1 MRLRLLLPALL
12 VPFFVH
18 VAPEPARAQDRA
30 EFAWHCPDFTV
41 LVYERVRAPGDNR
54 WSSETARYVIP
65 RGQIDADGNW
75 HTGYSGKDELGELAL
90 RLASIVPG
98 KAPGRT
104 KTWTREFDTAAIVRG
119 RDWLPDRLQVT
130 GTYISTQDGMA
141 KYRIEATGE
150 DLEAAAPSKDPHA
163 DPDKQI
169 RLTTADLEC
178 EFDAAKGWLRR
189 VEGKL
194 LCPGTGITPPPGMQA
209 PARDISFA
217 LSEHTTL
224 ADRAA
229 FEAEVK
235 AAIAA
240 GLRRIDATKHE
251 WDKRPGHAALAAYT
265 MLQCGRKATD
275 AEVMHALDCMVPPE
289 GKTQFVQQYHAAA
302 QILAIEAKYIGDE
315 ERRQVIAGQSPSE
328 FRRAL
333 SQVDRAQV
341 EAALDYLVRSQ
352 VTGQNGVWSYGVG
365 IGTAQVPDLSN
376 GQFAVMAMAAA
387 TRCGVALPVGLVR
400 ATGESLLTFQQAQ
413 GPALKR
419 ALSRD
424 RKGNWVRAKEAVPC
438 RGFTYYQQ
446 GATAGATYGSITGA
460 GVCCALLLLDMHEG
474 MDDERKRAEFTGT
487 KPKEWRE
494 ALTATAESGLAW
506 LERNWTVAANPHY
519 AHLTPTHYCC
529 YLYSLERV
537 GALAQ
542 TQVIGPHEWY
552 TEGAMTLLQ
561 RQNKEGGWG
570 QFEDTSFALLFLS
583 RATTPTRSSPI
594 TGR

>member
-18 VAPEPARAQDRA
+18 VAPEPVLAQDRA
-30 EFAWHCPDFTV
+30 EFAWHCPEFTV
-41 LVYERVRAPGDNR
+41 LVYDRVVGPGDQR
-54 WSSETARYVIP
+54 WSIFTDRYTIP
-65 RGQIDADGNW
+65 RGQIDADGYW
-75 HTGYSGKDELGELAL
+75 HTGDSGKAELGELVL

-98 KAPGRT
+98 KAPGRN
-104 KTWTREFDTAAIVRG
+104 KIWTREFDSTDIVRG
-119 RDWLPDRLQVT
+119 RKWLPDRLQVT
-130 GTYISTQDGMA
+130 GTYISVQDGMV
-141 KYRIEATGE
+141 KYRIEAKGE
-150 DLEAAAPSKDPHA
+150 DVEAVAPSKDPHA
-163 DPDKQI
+163 DPDMQVG
-169 RLTTADLEC
+169 LTTADLEC

-194 LCPGTGITPPPGMQA
+194 LCIGAGIAAPPGMQA
-209 PARDISFA
+209 PPREISYV
-217 LSEHTTL
+217 LREQESL
-224 ADRAA
+224 PGRAA

-240 GLRRIDATKHE
+240 GLRRLDATKHE

-275 AEVMHALDCMVPPE
+275 PEVKHALDCMVPPE
-289 GKTQFVQQYHAAA
+289 GKTPFVQQYHAAA

-315 ERRQVIAGQSPSE
+315 ERRQVLAGQSPSE

-333 SQVDRAQV
+333 SQADRAQV
-341 EAALDYLVRSQ
+341 ELALDYIARSQ
-352 VTGQNGVWSYGVG
+352 VAGHNGVWSYGVG
-365 IGTAQVPDLSN
+365 IGTTQVPDLSN

-387 TRCGVALPVGLVR
+387 TRCGVALPQGLVR

-413 GPALKR
+413 GPQLKR
-419 ALSRD
+419 VLSRD
-424 RKGNWVRAKEAVPC
+424 RKGNWVRAKEPVAC

-446 GATAGATYGSITGA
+446 GPADGVAYGSITGA

-474 MDDERKRAEFTGT
+474 MDDERKRAEFTGA
-487 KPKEWRE
+487 KPKEWRN
-494 ALTATAESGLAW
+494 ALTAAAESGVAW

-519 AHLTPTHYCC
+519 AHLMPTHYCC

-542 TQVIGPHEWY
+542 TPIIGPHDWY
-552 TEGAMTLLQ
+552 TEGAMTLLHKQ
-561 RQNKEGGWG
+561 DKEGGWG